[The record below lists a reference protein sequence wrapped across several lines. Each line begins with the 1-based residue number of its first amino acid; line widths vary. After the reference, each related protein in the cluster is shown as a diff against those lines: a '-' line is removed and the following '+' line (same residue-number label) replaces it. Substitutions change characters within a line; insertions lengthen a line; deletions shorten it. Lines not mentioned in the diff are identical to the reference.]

1 VACPKLRSITE
12 DHKARRA
19 ALPRREQ
26 VSDHEPTYEL
36 YQPTPPAAPAPP
48 TLFDKV
54 QRVAFI
60 TMLSLLW
67 PLALTMIADALY
79 DDIVPPTIQIILL
92 AGCAISFCVA
102 YFDKLFLEG
111 DN

>member
-1 VACPKLRSITE
+1 LRTIIE
-12 DHKARRA
+12 NHNARRA

-26 VSDHEPTYEL
+26 ISDPEPMYEL
-36 YQPTPPAAPAPP
+36 YQPAPPAAP
-48 TLFDKV
+48 TLFEKV

-60 TMLSLLW
+60 TMLSLVW
-67 PLALTMIADALY
+67 PLVLTVIADALY
-79 DDIVPPTIQIILL
+79 HDIVPTPIRIILL